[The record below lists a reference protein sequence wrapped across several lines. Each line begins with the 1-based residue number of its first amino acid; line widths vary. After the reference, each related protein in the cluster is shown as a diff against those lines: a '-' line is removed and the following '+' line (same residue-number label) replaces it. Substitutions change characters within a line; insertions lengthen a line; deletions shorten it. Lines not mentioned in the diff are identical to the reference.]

1 MGRSPRAAR
10 NTLLNHRHTI
20 GTAHHP
26 PLQQQSLYLP
36 LHLPLHRS
44 CLKESR
50 KENNEPVRKCTT
62 ADGLEIIGVFK
73 VSLVPVPKV
82 GFFGGAGC
90 SIYPPGNEFIKNLGR
105 HTWIKITGSWPL
117 DASVSRSAAC
127 LAPIA
132 QFVPRATSLA
142 QLWCGWSCRPPCAG
156 KMYAWVAPTHLMQSG
171 TASLTVR
178 SGTVSELFFLPSPES
193 GMHL

>member
-1 MGRSPRAAR
+1 MGALVRAAPPTRCKSQKGCLSVWRSTEVVAHCKTRAQMVMPTRSPRAAR

-26 PLQQQSLYLP
+26 PLEQQSLHLP

-117 DASVSRSAAC
+117 DA
-127 LAPIA
+127 
-132 QFVPRATSLA
+132 
-142 QLWCGWSCRPPCAG
+142 
-156 KMYAWVAPTHLMQSG
+156 
-171 TASLTVR
+171 
-178 SGTVSELFFLPSPES
+178 
-193 GMHL
+193 